1 MDMKGKSYEE
11 HVTCPVC
18 MDLLSNPRALPCMHT
33 FCSNCLTSY
42 ITSVCKTGD
51 EKGFKCPVCK
61 SFTKPPFKGTHPHS
75 WADNFPLNFALKGL
89 ADEMK
94 STKQRDKDVKNKAA
108 SDKKTERCTSHI
120 DRPIEFECIDHC
132 EKFCS
137 VCAALFHRKCEQVN
151 FLGLKES
158 KIMKT
163 SLKGQT
169 VDEDSF
175 GRTKKH
181 KAVTRLSKA
190 ASFDDKEETLPKAID
205 SQALAQD
212 FEHARTICDANSKN
226 KSEFLSSVNEHQ
238 EKCLN
243 KKLAR
248 SGRRRSVEEI
258 HEKPIENTRKALTRL
273 WSNTSNVEDSNIT
286 TDLSKPI
293 NTSIPGHQKHS
304 FMESINSTCT
314 AREFD
319 PHYLTLSSL
328 NDILEE
334 DEDIVSVTI
343 DQNASKSQA
352 YLVNEFYIRSQYDR
366 RCCSVTGICAFPDGR
381 VLLADESNEN
391 VKLFDTNGIYEAHL
405 DLDSK
410 PWDVAA
416 VEECEAVVSCPET
429 KCIQIILVNN
439 ILTITRTLSLDKNCY
454 GISYCKGEL
463 YIALGNEVR
472 ILTYDGKAV
481 RKISSE
487 STRKRLF
494 SLPFSLPKSL
504 FRCAKYISVK
514 SDGVS
519 AIIVV
524 SDSFKVCVTSMTKRG
539 EIISRF
545 RLADDGLPYGV
556 TVGTGDEFYV
566 CQAPNKLVAINSGE
580 FGNVIKPVAE
590 LDAIQAVHFHKKSRS
605 LWVTRKAHNFVM
617 VYSVRNNQTGQSC
630 T

>member
-1 MDMKGKSYEE
+1 MDVKRRSYEE

-33 FCSNCLTSY
+33 FCSDCLTSY
-42 ITSVCKTGD
+42 ITSVCKSGG

-61 SFTKPPFKGTHPHS
+61 SFTKPPFKGMNPHS

-94 STKQRDKDVKNKAA
+94 SKKRRDKDVKNQAA

-120 DRPIEFECIDHC
+120 DRAIEFECIDHC

-158 KIMKT
+158 KMMKT
-163 SLKGQT
+163 SSKGQT
-169 VDEDSF
+169 IDDDSF

-181 KAVTRLSKA
+181 KVVTRLSKA
-190 ASFDDKEETLPKAID
+190 ASFDDKDETIPKAID

-212 FEHARTICDANSKN
+212 FKHARTIGDANSKSTN
-226 KSEFLSSVNEHQ
+226 EFLFSVNEHQ
-238 EKCLN
+238 ERCLN
-243 KKLAR
+243 KKLSRTA
-248 SGRRRSVEEI
+248 RRRSVEEI
-258 HEKPIENTRKALTRL
+258 HENPIENTRKALTRL
-273 WSNTSNVEDSNIT
+273 CPNTSDVEDSIGSA
-286 TDLSKPI
+286 DLSKPI
-293 NTSIPGHQKHS
+293 STTIPKHS
-304 FMESINSTCT
+304 FMESINSTCS

-352 YLVNEFYIRSQYDR
+352 SLINEFYIRSQYDR

-410 PWDVAA
+410 PWDVAS

-429 KCIQIILVNN
+429 KCIQIMLVNN
-439 ILTITRTLSLDKNCY
+439 ILTLTRTICLDKNCY
-454 GISYCKGEL
+454 GISYLKGEL

-472 ILTYDGKAV
+472 IITYDGKVV

-487 STRKRLF
+487 LTRKRLF
-494 SLPFSLPKSL
+494 SLPLSLPKSL
-504 FRCAKYISVK
+504 FKCVKYISVK
-514 SDGVS
+514 FDGVS
-519 AIIVV
+519 AVIVV

-539 EIISRF
+539 EILSRF
-545 RLADDGLPYGV
+545 RLADDGIPYGV

-566 CQAPNKLVAINSGE
+566 CQAPNKLVAINSDE

-605 LWVTRKAHNFVM
+605 LWVSRKAHNFVL
-617 VYSVRNNQTGQSC
+617 VYSVRNDQTGQPN